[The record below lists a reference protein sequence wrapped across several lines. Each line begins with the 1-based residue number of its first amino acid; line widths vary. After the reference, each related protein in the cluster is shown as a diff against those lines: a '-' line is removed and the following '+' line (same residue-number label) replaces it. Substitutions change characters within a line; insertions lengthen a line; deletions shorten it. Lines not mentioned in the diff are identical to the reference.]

1 MMKFSK
7 VLVANRGEIAVRVMQ
22 TAKAMGYQTVAVY
35 SDADENAR
43 HVQVADEAVY
53 IGHLKFQNLICRSPI
68 LLKPAKRQAQ
78 MRSILVMVSCLKIP
92 ILPKLVATTVSPLLG
107 QTPLRFI

>member
-35 SDADENAR
+35 SDADANAR

-53 IGHLKFQNLICRSPI
+53 IGTSKVSESYLSITNIIEACKRLVPMLFI
-68 LLKPAKRQAQ
+68 LD
-78 MRSILVMVSCLKIP
+78 MDFYLKIL
-92 ILPKLVATTVSPLLG
+92 ISPKLVVIMASLLLV
-107 QTPLRFI
+107 QMPLRFI